1 MKINNMPEQAKEKK
15 VMVVRIVNGEAWFY
29 GAWDDMA
36 KAAKAAAEVGGMVIQ
51 TGEAND

>member
-15 VMVVRIVNGEAWFY
+15 VIVVRIVNGEAWFY
-29 GAWDDMA
+29 GAWDDRD

-51 TGEAND
+51 TREAND